1 MSAGSYWPNA
11 ELLKFSGKIVVG
23 NATIA
28 SDASI
33 LPGV

>member
-11 ELLKFSGKIVVG
+11 ELLKFSGKMVIG

-28 SDASI
+28 SNASI
-33 LPGV
+33 LSGL

>member
-11 ELLKFSGKIVVG
+11 ELLKFSGKMVIG
-23 NATIA
+23 NATISNA
-28 SDASI
+28 PI